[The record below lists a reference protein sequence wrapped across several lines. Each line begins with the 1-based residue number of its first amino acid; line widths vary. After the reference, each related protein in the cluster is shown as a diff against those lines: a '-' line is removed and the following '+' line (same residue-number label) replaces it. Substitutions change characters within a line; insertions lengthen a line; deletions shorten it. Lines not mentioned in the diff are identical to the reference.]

1 MNKHQLS
8 KVAAASI
15 LAAALVSNIGTAHAS
30 KQGFEKCSGIAKAGM
45 NDCGTSAHACAGFAE
60 SDGHV
65 EEWLYVPE
73 GTCEKIVGATLKEAA
88 PQPVSEPAEEVMEQ
102 S

>member
-1 MNKHQLS
+1 MNKTQMS
-8 KVAAASI
+8 KIAAASI
-15 LAAALVSNIGTAHAS
+15 LATALISSTGVAHAG
-30 KQGFEKCSGIAKAGM
+30 KQGLEKCSGIAKAGM
-45 NDCGTSAHACAGFAE
+45 NDCGTSTHVCAGFAE
-60 SDGHV
+60 SDSHV
-65 EEWLYVPE
+65 EEWIYVPE